1 MSLAHIGSGSRAL
14 AVVVVALL
22 LAAAPRAV
30 AQGEDTAVVDKITKM
45 NKKAVEEYE
54 NLNFEEARKILKD
67 ALDIASQNGLDKH
80 PIKARTHIHLGVVIL
95 GGFKQRELAMKQFRK
110 ALEIQPDIK
119 LTKSLANP
127 EIQEAFDEAA
137 KPVEEGTGGEKPE
150 GEKSE
155 QPEKPNEPL
164 VHKPIT
170 RATQGKP
177 IAIEAVVD
185 TTLGITKV
193 VLGYRTGTG
202 GDFLGRQMKEA
213 SPGKW
218 ISEIP
223 ASATSGDRVSYYID
237 AQGADGDTIASK
249 GSADEPLGIALK
261 GAGAPSR
268 DEGDEEEEEGGLR
281 RFFVG
286 LGVGSGIGWT
296 TGSGE
301 VNVMHTISPAGFAP
315 SKLLHIAPEL
325 GYFVSPTLMLSVQ
338 ARLQIVSGPTPEP
351 GPAQYCGS
359 DMLCSTAKNAIA
371 VLVKGTK
378 FLSDSSKFRPYGAV
392 AVGGGYIRHVA
403 AFPSVGNVCGTKGN
417 EACVD
422 TVKAGY
428 VLIGPAGGFFYNLT
442 PAFALAVAVN
452 TYLGFPDFT
461 FHVDFNGGAAV
472 MF

>member
-1 MSLAHIGSGSRAL
+1 MSLRAL
-14 AVVVVALL
+14 AVVVLAML

-80 PIKARTHIHLGVVIL
+80 HIKARTHIHLGVVIL

-137 KPVEEGTGGEKPE
+137 KPIEEGTGGEKPE
-150 GEKSE
+150 GEKPE
-155 QPEKPNEPL
+155 QPGKPSEPL
-164 VHKPIT
+164 VHKPVT

-193 VLGYRTGTG
+193 VLGYRIGAA

-261 GAGAPSR
+261 GAGAPSH
-268 DEGDEEEEEGGLR
+268 DEGEEEEEEGGLR
-281 RFFVG
+281 HFFVG

-325 GYFVSPTLMLSVQ
+325 GYFVSPRLMVSLQ
-338 ARLQIVSGPTPEP
+338 ARLQIVTGATAEP
-351 GPAQYCGS
+351 GPAVYCGGDLS
-359 DMLCSTAKNAIA
+359 CSPAKNAIA
-371 VLVKGTK
+371 VLAKGTL
-378 FLSDSSKFRPYGAV
+378 FFSESKFRPYAAV
-392 AVGGGYIRHVA
+392 AAGGGYIRHVA
-403 AFPSVGNVCGTKGN
+403 AFPSVGNVCGPTATSK
-417 EACVD
+417 EPCVD

-428 VLIGPAGGFFYNLT
+428 ILIGPAAGFFYNVT
-442 PAFALAVAVN
+442 PAFALAVAIN

-461 FHVDFNGGAAV
+461 FHIDFNGGAAV